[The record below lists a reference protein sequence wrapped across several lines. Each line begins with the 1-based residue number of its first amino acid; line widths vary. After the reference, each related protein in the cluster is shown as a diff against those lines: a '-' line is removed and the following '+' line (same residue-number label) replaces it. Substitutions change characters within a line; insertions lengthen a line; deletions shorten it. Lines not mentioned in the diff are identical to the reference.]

1 MGKIV
6 GRIVEVK
13 GLLVKARLF
22 TLLPPYLVENGK
34 RESSPK
40 INGFVKTRVG
50 IDTIIC
56 QVIGEY
62 NEEIGDSVKSHF
74 LDLQVKGYLDKNKFI
89 QGLRILP
96 IVSANIELLEE
107 SDYDNI
113 YNAGSDTTIF
123 IGNDLFDENKCINV
137 EVNNLIPS
145 HIGVFGNTGSGKSN
159 TLTKILLEYYK
170 TLIKFGTKSGKF
182 LIIDLNNEY
191 GKNTICDESE
201 KTIYR
206 LSTGK
211 KGSSKKIPL
220 KLSTLDEDDFV
231 VLMNASQKTQAPV
244 VKNAYREMKKE
255 GSERRDESYYL
266 NYVKLIIRNSRRS
279 LFQSMRVYLKEFFE
293 GLDGFF
299 YHSAQGKFC
308 YRDKGSVIYPEMTE
322 FEKLL
327 NKINVSLPEE
337 PLDRFLFELYFA
349 VAHENE
355 NGVNI
360 DFMMP
365 LISRA
370 RKLIGDFRK
379 IFDFKEEFEDI
390 FDNKSVCIV
399 QLSNVNKDMKE
410 IVPSIITNNIYRRL
424 VDTKEEEG
432 KIKQIINIVI
442 DEAHNILY
450 EDDKNILCHES
461 VLEVFEKVV
470 KEGRKFG
477 VFLMLASQ
485 RPSDISQTIISQLH
499 NYFIHKLVNP
509 SDISKIRKAVAY
521 MDDASLDFI
530 TILAPGE
537 CIVSGTAFQMPT
549 FLYVNQVDRE
559 RRPNSENVILVGNNG
574 LFNKV
579 ESPQMDSGMDD
590 TSKDGT
596 E

>member
-1 MGKIV
+1 M
-6 GRIVEVK
+6 
-13 GLLVKARLF
+13 LF
-22 TLLPPYLVENGK
+22 
-34 RESSPK
+34 
-40 INGFVKTRVG
+40 
-50 IDTIIC
+50 
-56 QVIGEY
+56 
-62 NEEIGDSVKSHF
+62 
-74 LDLQVKGYLDKNKFI
+74 
-89 QGLRILP
+89 
-96 IVSANIELLEE
+96 
-107 SDYDNI
+107 
-113 YNAGSDTTIF
+113 
-123 IGNDLFDENKCINV
+123 
-137 EVNNLIPS
+137 
-145 HIGVFGNTGSGKSN
+145 
-159 TLTKILLEYYK
+159 
-170 TLIKFGTKSGKF
+170 
-182 LIIDLNNEY
+182 
-191 GKNTICDESE
+191 
-201 KTIYR
+201 
-206 LSTGK
+206 
-211 KGSSKKIPL
+211 
-220 KLSTLDEDDFV
+220 
-231 VLMNASQKTQAPV
+231 
-244 VKNAYREMKKE
+244 
-255 GSERRDESYYL
+255 
-266 NYVKLIIRNSRRS
+266 RS
-279 LFQSMRVYLKEFFE
+279 
-293 GLDGFF
+293 
-299 YHSAQGKFC
+299 
-308 YRDKGSVIYPEMTE
+308 
-322 FEKLL
+322 
-327 NKINVSLPEE
+327 
-337 PLDRFLFELYFA
+337 
-349 VAHENE
+349 
-355 NGVNI
+355 
-360 DFMMP
+360 
-365 LISRA
+365 
-370 RKLIGDFRK
+370 
-379 IFDFKEEFEDI
+379 EEFEDI

>member
-13 GLLVKARLF
+13 GLHVKARLF

-170 TLIKFGTKSGKF
+170 TLNKFDTQSGKF

-191 GKNTICDESE
+191 GKNTICDESK
-201 KTIYR
+201 KTIYC

-211 KGSSKKIPL
+211 KDSSKKIPL

-244 VKNAYREMKKE
+244 VKNAYKEMKKD

-266 NYVKLIIRNSRRS
+266 NYVKLIIRNNRRS
-279 LFQSMRVYLKEFFE
+279 LFQSMRVYLKEFLK

-299 YHSAQGKFC
+299 YHSSQGKFC
-308 YRDKGSVIYPEMTE
+308 YKDLDGTIIYPEWNE
-322 FEKLL
+322 FDDKL
-327 NKINVSLPEE
+327 NEINVFLPKET
-337 PLDRFLFELYFA
+337 LDRFLFELYFS

-379 IFDFKEEFEDI
+379 IFDFTEEFEDI
-390 FDNKSVCIV
+390 FANQNVCIV

-410 IVPSIITNNIYRRL
+410 VVPSIITNNIYRRL

-450 EDDKNILCHES
+450 EDDKNIICHES

-477 VFLMLASQ
+477 VFLMIASQ

-509 SDISKIRKAVAY
+509 SDIYKIRKAVAY
-521 MDDASLDFI
+521 MDDTALDFI

-549 FLYVNQVDRE
+549 FLYVNQVGKE
-559 RRPNSENVILVGNNG
+559 RRPNSENVILVGTNG

-579 ESPQMDSGMDD
+579 EHSIMDD
-590 TSKDGT
+590 SLKNKK
-596 E
+596 